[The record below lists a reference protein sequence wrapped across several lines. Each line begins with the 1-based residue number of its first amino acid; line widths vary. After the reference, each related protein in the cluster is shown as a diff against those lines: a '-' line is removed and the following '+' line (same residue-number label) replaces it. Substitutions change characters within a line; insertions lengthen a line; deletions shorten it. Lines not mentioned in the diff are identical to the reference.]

1 MFIFM
6 SRRGPVSPW
15 PDPMVYDLIKK
26 TWMMTLP
33 NSSETYSKINIVENW
48 DSAMLPVGFSVWW
61 GFPGTPGTFQ
71 APFLAHFHIAPAR
84 PPGCGRL
91 LYLLGALT
99 PRRGR
104 PSARV
109 EWIPLTVSVSVV
121 PAGGRQPGGR
131 QPRGCGLPN
140 FDYPPRRTPLRLAQE
155 GQPRHLLRAVS
166 AGLCL
171 SCIEIRFGNRP
182 GYAEFSPKC
191 RPEAHPLARGP
202 WNLPAVLV

>member
-1 MFIFM
+1 
-6 SRRGPVSPW
+6 
-15 PDPMVYDLIKK
+15 
-26 TWMMTLP
+26 
-33 NSSETYSKINIVENW
+33 
-48 DSAMLPVGFSVWW
+48 MLPVGFSVWW

-71 APFLAHFHIAPAR
+71 APFLAHFYIAPAR
-84 PPGCGRL
+84 PPGRGRL
-91 LYLLGALT
+91 PYLLGALT

-104 PSARV
+104 TSARV
-109 EWIPLTVSVSVV
+109 ERFPFTVSVSVV

-131 QPRGCGLPN
+131 KPRGCGLPN

-182 GYAEFSPKC
+182 GYAEFSLKC
-191 RPEAHPLARGP
+191 RPEAHSCEDPGTRQQCSFEKVSKKHRKNTTSAHNVRSRRPPTHPMPHCAECLWETTPDRGI
-202 WNLPAVLV
+202 A